1 MPVHKPL
8 IQSSF
13 AEERRTIADGFC
25 PEVNSDMMGQG
36 DPNYFN

>member
-1 MPVHKPL
+1 MPVRNPF
-8 IQSSF
+8 IQNSYD
-13 AEERRTIADGFC
+13 EGRRTIADGFC